1 MTEILQKLIDLVQ
14 QSAPALWEIARRQVV
29 ALSIQDGVVLLVFLI
44 LGSIGFHYIMPV
56 WKWGFTG
63 EKDSW
68 GLRKDDHTVE
78 AGFLIGTLVLVDIV
92 SVVVI
97 ISNAVAIAMRL
108 ANPDF
113 YAILILLNLVR

>member
-1 MTEILQKLIDLVQ
+1 MKFFWGVFRGGWGIRVPGGVLCPPPFGSGGGFHTGCDYGTTTTLHP
-14 QSAPALWEIARRQVV
+14 PALQNNA
-29 ALSIQDGVVLLVFLI
+29 
-44 LGSIGFHYIMPV
+44 
-56 WKWGFTG
+56 G